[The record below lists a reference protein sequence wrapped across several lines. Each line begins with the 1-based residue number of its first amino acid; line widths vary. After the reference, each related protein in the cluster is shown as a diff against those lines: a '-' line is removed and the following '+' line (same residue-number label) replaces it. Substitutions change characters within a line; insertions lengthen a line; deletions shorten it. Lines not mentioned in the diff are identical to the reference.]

1 MTSTPAREEEEEAR
15 KQFEN
20 IFWRETVFQF
30 RKQERERERKEDIIF
45 YPNLALRKPAAQQEK
60 RPTQAQAPTRAHILY
75 TTFLDFLV
83 SMLKIFFLP
92 SWPKLFNS

>member
-20 IFWRETVFQF
+20 IFLAGNSFFNFES
-30 RKQERERERKEDIIF
+30 KKERERKEDIIF

-83 SMLKIFFLP
+83 SKLKIFFLP